1 MMHNDN
7 YIPVVAVRYKLPDG
21 FNCSS
26 ICIVPNGA
34 MISTGDIALVEDHE
48 FKGQKLKTV
57 CRSDTVFVDR
67 KTFDMICN
75 VIGADENTLP
85 KLIGKINI
93 DWYTNKEVDN
103 EQALL

>member
-1 MMHNDN
+1 MYNDD
-7 YIPVVAVRYKLPDG
+7 YIPVVAVKCKLPNDLN
-21 FNCSS
+21 FSS
-26 ICIVPNGA
+26 ICIVPDGA
-34 MISTGDIALVEDHE
+34 MISAGDVVLINDYE
-48 FKGQKLKTV
+48 FKGRDIKAV
-57 CRSDTVFVDR
+57 CMSDTVFVDR

-85 KLIGKINI
+85 KLVGKINI

>member
-1 MMHNDN
+1 MYNDD
-7 YIPVVAVRYKLPDG
+7 YIPVVATRYKLPNG

-34 MISTGDIALVEDHE
+34 MISAGDVVLIEDIE
-48 FKGQKLKTV
+48 FEGQNIKAM
-57 CRSDTVFVDR
+57 CESDTVFVDR
-67 KTFDMICN
+67 KTFDMICT
-75 VIGADENTLP
+75 VTGDDENTLP
-85 KLIGKINI
+85 KLNGKVNI